1 MTTRAYYTHEPQKLE
16 AVGNGSFLY
25 RYDIVREVD
34 AAPPCMESQGHTEQW
49 SCMEVTVWEP
59 LTANKITEAVI
70 ASGCPANHE
79 QTLVNEY
86 NAAQL
91 GMIGGSKTSGEA
103 GAKIAAYKDFLERRN
118 ALKAQIDEDCSA
130 LGIS

>member
-49 SCMEVTVWEP
+49 SCMELTVWEP
-59 LTANKITEAVI
+59 LTETKITEAVI
-70 ASGCPANHE
+70 ASVCPPHHA
-79 QTLVNEY
+79 QKLVNEY
-86 NAAQL
+86 TAAPP
-91 GMIGGSKTSGEA
+91 GMIGRYNTSGTPGSK
-103 GAKIAAYKDFLERRN
+103 
-118 ALKAQIDEDCSA
+118 
-130 LGIS
+130 